1 MARSSS
7 TRFAYKQDHPF
18 DKRAAES
25 ARIREKYACPPRSAR
40 LRMHCGLPPQGA
52 PKLFHRDMRA
62 GTRTGF
68 LSSSRRRRDPTSL
81 PWTRESARLDH
92 NQQPCIASFAASCI
106 HSVNKSL
113 PSPSL

>member
-40 LRMHCGLPPQGA
+40 VRMHCGLPPQGA
-52 PKLFHRDMRA
+52 
-62 GTRTGF
+62 
-68 LSSSRRRRDPTSL
+68 
-81 PWTRESARLDH
+81 
-92 NQQPCIASFAASCI
+92 
-106 HSVNKSL
+106 
-113 PSPSL
+113 